1 MPWKKRDRVYNGE
14 VNPTLRFIGVSFLL
28 LVLAGAHRPEPPQD
42 LPPVKA
48 AEWLQWVGEEPTLE
62 SLKGR
67 AVMLHFFVCE
77 EPANSNWLGMIRFHR
92 DFADRGL
99 VILAVTPDSGSAVK
113 DLLKLYPLPFALG
126 TGSDMANSWGMGTH
140 GQVLIDHRGE
150 EFYRVGASNGVWSG
164 KLRKSVNGSR
174 PAGDAA
180 YFQLTVSLEPL
191 RGTKR
196 AVEAL
201 GKGELVK
208 ALGYLEGI
216 LAKEKADAELTAQAQ
231 LLADQTHAH
240 LDRIL
245 GQIKEALAAGEAVL
259 GQTALDAV
267 AKELKRHPAGKPFLE
282 LAGELKENEEH
293 QTELK
298 AAKVY
303 DNLVESFFR
312 MGYGKNEKRFQ
323 AMVQEFSRTRAAEK
337 MRNYWLGMRWK

>member
-1 MPWKKRDRVYNGE
+1 MPLKKRDRVYNRD
-14 VNPTLRFIGVSFLL
+14 VNPTFRFLGVSFLL
-28 LVLAGAHRPEPPQD
+28 LILVGANRPEPQRD

-48 AEWLQWVGEEPTLE
+48 DEWLQWVGEEPTLE

-77 EPANSNWLGMIRFHR
+77 EPEKSNWLGMIRFHR

-113 DLLKLYPLPFALG
+113 DLLELYPLPFAIG
-126 TGSDMANSWGMGTH
+126 AGSDMAGGWGMGTY

-150 EFYRVGASNGVWSG
+150 EYYRVGASNGVWNG

-174 PAGDAA
+174 PAGGAA
-180 YFQLTVSLEPL
+180 YRQLTVSLEPM

-201 GKGELVK
+201 GKGELAK

-216 LAKEKADAELTAQAQ
+216 LAKKGGDAELTAQAQ

-245 GQIKEALAAGEAVL
+245 SQVKEALAAGEAVL
-259 GQTALDAV
+259 GQTALEAV
-267 AKELKRHPAGKPFLE
+267 AKELKRHPAGIPFLE
-282 LAGELKENEEH
+282 LASELEDDEEH

-303 DNLVESFFR
+303 DNLVESFYR
-312 MGYGKNEKRFQ
+312 MGYEKNEKRFQ